1 MQLSH
6 GIPTLAKIE
15 FHVGNGRPLKL
26 EVHIMPAMRHLAI
39 APQAQQI
46 LKNMTLCVP
55 AIIFSIALG
64 HHIDAADKGILA
76 IYDHRL
82 LMKRGGWVVEYTH
95 MAVIKQAAHAE

>member
-26 EVHIMPAMRHLAI
+26 QVHIMPAMRHLAI

-46 LKNMTLCVP
+46 LHNMTLRVP
-55 AIIFSIALG
+55 AIIFSIALA
-64 HHIDAADKGILA
+64 HHIDAADKGIFS

-82 LMKRGGWVVEYTH
+82 LMKRDDRLDEYTH
-95 MAVIKQAAHAE
+95 MSAIKQSADAD